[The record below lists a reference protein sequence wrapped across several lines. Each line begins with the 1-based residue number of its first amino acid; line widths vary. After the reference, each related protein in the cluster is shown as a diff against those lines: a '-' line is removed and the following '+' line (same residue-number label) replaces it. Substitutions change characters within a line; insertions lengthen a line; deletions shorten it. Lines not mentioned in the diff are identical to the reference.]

1 MAVEQGDG
9 AAAIDRDSVLLD
21 KVLASGETA
30 APVRLW
36 VNPRCLVVPR
46 AASRNPAFA
55 AAAALSDAAGWPVY
69 LRDSGGATVVHRPGI
84 LNVSL
89 FSTRPS
95 DGLAI
100 DALYGRLVALLV
112 AGFAA
117 LGTAA
122 DVGPV
127 PGSYCDGRFN
137 IRVAGRKI
145 AGTACRV
152 RRTNLST
159 AIVAHAVVSVE
170 GDPAPDVAAVSAFER
185 LLGLPGAYRADRHC
199 TLEQVLGRPDVSR
212 YCRISVIPSTK
223 GERGSASGVRD

>member
-1 MAVEQGDG
+1 MAVEQGNG

-21 KVLASGETA
+21 DVLASGEPA

-46 AASRNPAFA
+46 AAARNPAFA

-69 LRDSGGATVVHRPGI
+69 LRDSGGATVAHRPGI

-89 FSTRPS
+89 FGTGPS
-95 DGLAI
+95 EGLAI
-100 DALYGRLVALLV
+100 DAFYSQLTGLLV
-112 AGFAA
+112 EAFAA

-122 DVGPV
+122 EVGPV

-137 IRVAGRKI
+137 IGVAGRKI
-145 AGTACRV
+145 AGTACRI
-152 RRTNLST
+152 RQTKLRT
-159 AIVAHAVVSVE
+159 AILAHAVVSVE
-170 GDPAPDVAAVSAFER
+170 GDPAADVAAVSAFER

-199 TLEQVLGRPDVSR
+199 TLEQVVGR
-212 YCRISVIPSTK
+212 RI
-223 GERGSASGVRD
+223 G